1 MIDNEI
7 IKCTEECLKDVP
19 NCKACP
25 FNDEGDCRDK
35 LLKLCLDLINHK
47 QAEIERLE
55 LVLLGVMHSVDKWLD
70 GKELEQDEVNRAATM
85 REKTLQIVEQK
96 QSEIDRQK
104 SMNQAKLDTIHDLRA
119 EIEDLKESKGFP
131 FFTNDTQVV
140 TVSQK
145 SNGQYSADIVTQIQ
159 VDKIRAEAYKEFA
172 EEFEKRC
179 IESGIYPALIKN
191 ILKNLVKEL
200 AHETTET
207 CNLKNKC
214 GSCAYAIPT
223 TFGKSKVW
231 VECTNREH
239 NERYCKRE
247 ISCKRARTQPACKSY
262 KELTEGSNGK

>member
-25 FNDEGDCRDK
+25 FNDEGNCRDK

-85 REKTLQIVEQK
+85 REKTLQIVERK

-119 EIEDLKESKGFP
+119 EIEVLNKTIDNCVSCLES
-131 FFTNDTQVV
+131 
-140 TVSQK
+140 
-145 SNGQYSADIVTQIQ
+145 IE
-159 VDKIRAEAYKEFA
+159 KIKAKAYKEFA

-179 IESGIYPALIKN
+179 IASGIYPAVIKN
-191 ILKNLVKEL
+191 ILKNFV
-200 AHETTET
+200 
-207 CNLKNKC
+207 
-214 GSCAYAIPT
+214 
-223 TFGKSKVW
+223 
-231 VECTNREH
+231 
-239 NERYCKRE
+239 
-247 ISCKRARTQPACKSY
+247 
-262 KELTEGSNGK
+262 KELTEGSDGCN